1 MTRRRLSDFYIASC
15 EKDGGVY
22 EFSLLEGG
30 EFECRRKLPCD
41 SPMYLARDDGKLYA
55 LLRAP
60 FSDSSDSGLLIF
72 DEASGNALGATTSTL
87 GEVACHLS
95 VKDGD
100 VYAVNYT
107 SGSVVRLGSQALKL
121 SLSGK
126 SVDEKRQT
134 SPHPHSA
141 ILSPDKKCL
150 IVADLGTDTV
160 SAYSPDL
167 KLIASAS
174 VPLGHGPRHTVFS
187 KTGEYLYCINEMG
200 GSITVFS
207 WNGTALSPIKTY
219 GLLNDAN
226 ALGSG
231 AAIKLSQDGSRLY
244 VTERAAAE
252 LITLAANGEG
262 LEILSRVST
271 HGKEPRDLCLFG
283 DGEHLAVANQWSNSV
298 SLFHLDENGI
308 PSYLCSHPLP
318 SPLCIV
324 ERK

>member
-1 MTRRRLSDFYIASC
+1 M
-15 EKDGGVY
+15 Y

-30 EFECRRKLPCD
+30 ELECRRKLPCD

-60 FSDSSDSGLLIF
+60 FSESADSGLIVF
-72 DEASGNALGATTSTL
+72 DEVSGKALGAPTSTL

-95 VKDGD
+95 VKDGA

-107 SGSVVRLGSQALKL
+107 SGSIVRLGEESVKL
-121 SLSGK
+121 SLSGR

-134 SPHPHSA
+134 APHPHSV
-141 ILSPDKKCL
+141 ILSPDKNDL

-160 SAYSPDL
+160 SAYAPDL
-167 KLIASAS
+167 TLIASAS

-207 WNGTALSPIKTY
+207 WNGAALSPIKTY
-219 GLLNDAN
+219 NLLADSN

-252 LITLAANGEG
+252 LITLAADGDK
-262 LEILSRVST
+262 LEVISRLST
-271 HGKEPRDLCLFG
+271 HGTEPRDLELLSG
-283 DGEHLAVANQWSNSV
+283 GEYLAVANQWSNSV
-298 SLFHLDENGI
+298 SVFHLDENGI
-308 PSYLCSHPLP
+308 PSYLAQHPLP

-324 ERK
+324 GIE